1 MMKQISHFYKQ
12 AFVFITLSVFVTT
25 ITLVSSGYRKKLIA
39 DEVWKQLGISQ
50 ADANR
55 NIINSSFY
63 GHLQYYGAKNAKNIT
78 GQERIAVVK
87 ELAAYAKQYC
97 NSSDFKDQYQ
107 KFRER
112 KKPQPPIDMRVSAD
126 EIRAQEKKR
135 LEDGIKLM
143 EANANSP
150 NEKLRNSVPA
160 RIAAMQKELSEL
172 NNPDN
177 RVIKA
182 RVDNANRSYEYG
194 LKAHKDALA
203 KLETQYPE
211 NPQLLIKKRL
221 EELLAATSDIDY
233 SAELK
238 EQYGKKVFVNPAY
251 QAKSEDWKLAYRAGK
266 ETTDVVRAIA
276 QQWLQ
281 QIK

>member
-1 MMKQISHFYKQ
+1 
-12 AFVFITLSVFVTT
+12 
-25 ITLVSSGYRKKLIA
+25 
-39 DEVWKQLGISQ
+39 
-50 ADANR
+50 
-55 NIINSSFY
+55 
-63 GHLQYYGAKNAKNIT
+63 
-78 GQERIAVVK
+78 
-87 ELAAYAKQYC
+87 
-97 NSSDFKDQYQ
+97 
-107 KFRER
+107 
-112 KKPQPPIDMRVSAD
+112 
-126 EIRAQEKKR
+126 
-135 LEDGIKLM
+135 M